1 MSVEQLVDS
10 GFVRSASTPYD
21 IPFATRGEVISDVF
35 WRGREPIYGV
45 SVYRFSRDEARLV
58 VRGDL
63 AYPQDLQACLARA
76 EASAAALGCSRLVTQ
91 EKLRSDWLD
100 AESVCR
106 ADGFAQLDT
115 SLVFECP
122 FDLLAE
128 RSKRVVNAL
137 ERRNAI
143 PATASVTSLMEG
155 HDQARAML
163 DEASIMDDFDFDSR
177 LAAGSTK
184 PLSAEYSQLV
194 WLGEMLVGIIL
205 VAPTPVDAVYEIP
218 IRFIASS
225 HRQTW
230 VNTLL
235 IHSCVQYGEAYAAR
249 AIRFNANP
257 ETHQET
263 ISLARSIHGRHVATS
278 HRYGKTLPSTGQSA
292 S

>member
-1 MSVEQLVDS
+1 MDVRQVVDS
-10 GFVRSASTPYD
+10 GFVRCASAPYD
-21 IPFATRGEVISDVF
+21 VPFAANGEVISDVF

-45 SVYRFSRDEARLV
+45 SVYRFSSDEARLV

-76 EASAAALGCSRLVTQ
+76 ETCAAALGCSRLVTQ
-91 EKLRSDWLD
+91 EKLHSSWLD
-100 AESVCR
+100 AASVCR
-106 ADGFAQLDT
+106 ADGFVQLDT

-128 RSKRVVNAL
+128 RSRRAVHAL

-143 PATASVTSLMEG
+143 PATASVTSLKEG
-155 HDQARAML
+155 YDRARVML
-163 DEASIMDDFDFDSR
+163 NEASVMDDFDFDSR
-177 LAAGSTK
+177 LAADSTK
-184 PLSAEYSQLV
+184 PLSAQYSQLV
-194 WLGEMLVGIIL
+194 WLGEALVGIIL

-218 IRFIASS
+218 IRFIAPSY
-225 HRQTW
+225 RQTW

-257 ETHQET
+257 DTHQET
-263 ISLARSIHGRHVATS
+263 ISLARSIHGRHIATS
-278 HRYGKTLPSTGQSA
+278 HRYGKVLSLTEQSA
-292 S
+292 P